1 MVYTITMMNKVLIVS
16 LCLAVVS
23 GNVWDSFVE
32 FVAKHKKSYE
42 SFEIFQ
48 ERFVIYRDNMEYV
61 EMMNSGQTNY
71 TLGETTFADL
81 TLDEFRALHP
91 KSVFGAK
98 KCSAYAFTG
107 KSIPASLDWRET
119 DKVTG
124 VKDQGQC
131 GSCWSFS
138 STGAMEGAWAIST
151 GKLLSLSEQQ
161 LVDCSSGLKY
171 GNHGCNGG
179 TMDGSFQYAIDTG
192 LCGEEAYPYTAK
204 DGASCMSCTVEVKMS
219 SCKDVP
225 SNNQMALKEAVSI
238 GPVSVAIEADSRV
251 FQHYTGGV
259 LTSSECGTSLDHGV
273 LVVGY
278 GEEAGLEYWLVK
290 NSWGVSWGDEGYIKI
305 QRSDSKNDEG
315 ICGIAMQPSFPVV

>member
-1 MVYTITMMNKVLIVS
+1 MNKYLIVS
-16 LCLAVVS
+16 LCLAVVR

-32 FVAKHKKSYE
+32 FVSKHKKSYD

-48 ERFVIYRDNMEYV
+48 ERFMIYRDNMEYAAKI
-61 EMMNSGQTNY
+61 NSDQKNY

-91 KSVFGAK
+91 KSTFGAK
-98 KCSAYAFTG
+98 KCSAYTFTG
-107 KSIPASLDWRET
+107 KSVPASLDWRDT
-119 DKVTG
+119 GKVTG

-138 STGAMEGAWAIST
+138 STGALEGAWAIST
-151 GKLLSLSEQQ
+151 GVLLSLSEQQ
-161 LVDCSSGLKY
+161 LVDCATGFKY

-204 DGASCMSCTVEVKMS
+204 DGASCMSCSVEVKMS
-219 SCKDVP
+219 CCKDVP
-225 SNNQMALKEAVSI
+225 ANNQMALKEAVSI

-251 FQHYTGGV
+251 FQLYTGGV
-259 LTSSECGTSLDHGV
+259 LTSSECGTNLDHGV
-273 LVVGY
+273 LVAGY
-278 GEEAGLEYWLVK
+278 GSADGLEYWLVK

-305 QRSDSKNDEG
+305 QRSDSKNDAG
-315 ICGIAMQPSFPVV
+315 ICGIAMQPSFPIV